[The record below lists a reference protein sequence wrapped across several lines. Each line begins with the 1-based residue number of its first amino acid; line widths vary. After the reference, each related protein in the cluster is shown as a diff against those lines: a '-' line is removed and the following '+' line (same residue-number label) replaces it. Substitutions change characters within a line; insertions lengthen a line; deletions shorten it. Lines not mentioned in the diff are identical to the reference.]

1 MWGANLSA
9 MSWYKTPQESPID
22 AVVKKLSRLQQ
33 LEKIP
38 DLEKM
43 AKVTRSSAK
52 KNEEIEQLVSEHSE
66 TETETESEEE
76 EEEES
81 SMEETSGDED
91 FMGEW
96 KTVSNI
102 FIIIYIHII

>member
-1 MWGANLSA
+1 
-9 MSWYKTPQESPID
+9 
-22 AVVKKLSRLQQ
+22 
-33 LEKIP
+33 
-38 DLEKM
+38 M

-66 TETETESEEE
+66 TETESESEE

>member
-1 MWGANLSA
+1 M
-9 MSWYKTPQESPID
+9 
-22 AVVKKLSRLQQ
+22 V
-33 LEKIP
+33 
-38 DLEKM
+38 
-43 AKVTRSSAK
+43 KVTRSSAK

-76 EEEES
+76 EEES

-91 FMGEW
+91 CMGEW